1 MTAPLLSVRG
11 VSVAFR
17 VRSGAGAPWARTRA
31 LQAVREVSFDLA
43 PAETLGI
50 VGESGSGKST
60 LARALIG
67 TVPVSRGRAL
77 WQGKDLL
84 AMAPED
90 RRPLRRDIQMVFQ
103 DPLGALDPRMTA
115 GEIIAESLTTHE
127 TRLPRDEVR
136 KRVMET
142 MERVGLLPGQINR
155 YPHEFSGGQCQRI
168 GIARALIVQPR
179 LVICDE
185 PVSALDVSVQ
195 AQIVNLLQDLK
206 RDLDLSMIF
215 ISHDLSVVKHVSD
228 RIMVLY
234 LGCVLEHA
242 PARELVRAPRHPYTR
257 ALVASAP
264 VPDPPVERNRPAAVL
279 VGEPPSP
286 LAPPSGCVFRT
297 RCPIARRSCASE
309 TPDMR
314 GYGDGHAAAC
324 PYGETAGEESI
335 RRLKP

>member
-11 VSVAFR
+11 LSVAFR
-17 VRSGAGAPWARTRA
+17 ARSGAGAPWTRTRA
-31 LQAVREVSFDLA
+31 LQAVRDVSFDLA
-43 PAETLGI
+43 SAETLGI

-67 TVPVSRGRAL
+67 TVPVAQGRAL
-77 WQGKDLL
+77 WRGKDLL
-84 AMAPED
+84 AMAPKD

-115 GEIIAESLTTHE
+115 GQIIAESLTTHE
-127 TRLPRDEVR
+127 TRLPRDRVR
-136 KRVMET
+136 ARVMET

-168 GIARALIVQPR
+168 GIARALIVRPR

-215 ISHDLSVVKHVSD
+215 ISHDLSVVKHISD

-234 LGCVLEHA
+234 LGRVLEHA
-242 PARELVRAPRHPYTR
+242 PARDLVRAPRHPYTR

-264 VPDPPVERNRPAAVL
+264 VPDPAVERGRPAVAL

-309 TPDMR
+309 APAMR
-314 GYGDGHAAAC
+314 DYGDGHAAAC
-324 PYGETAGEESI
+324 PYGEPAGEEGV